1 MLIAGGFYF
10 RPHLSSASPYLCSN
24 DINQLK
30 SMNIML
36 KSEVFEKVLQ
46 EVVAQTE
53 ISRERILS
61 QETCVEVVDA
71 RHILIYIMHTLGFY
85 PRQIAELMNC
95 TPANVRK
102 ALGLF
107 RDRVSSN
114 NIMQQH
120 LDVISCRIFR
130 DPV

>member
-1 MLIAGGFYF
+1 
-10 RPHLSSASPYLCSN
+10 
-24 DINQLK
+24 
-30 SMNIML
+30 ML

-102 ALGLF
+102 ALSLF

-130 DPV
+130 DPA